1 MWVED
6 LDCPPGGLPACLRHP
21 QWPGHPWAY
30 VSLTKV
36 SSGSWSL
43 GWAQCEG
50 TKVCTWKFGKSLQ
63 VADILGRPGTLTTS

>member
-1 MWVED
+1 MRVVD

-21 QWPGHPWAY
+21 QWPGRPWAC

-43 GWAQCEG
+43 GRAQCEG
-50 TKVCTWKFGKSLQ
+50 CV
-63 VADILGRPGTLTTS
+63 